1 MTKKVTK
8 GITLPK
14 EMIKKL
20 DQIRGDI
27 SRSRYIYRAVGII
40 HEKGDDSGLN
50 DRKLLNLML
59 IPL

>member
-1 MTKKVTK
+1 MTNPTMFDKCVKV

-27 SRSRYIYRAVGII
+27 SRSRYIYRAL
-40 HEKGDDSGLN
+40 ESYMKKGT
-50 DRKLLNLML
+50 
-59 IPL
+59 IPA